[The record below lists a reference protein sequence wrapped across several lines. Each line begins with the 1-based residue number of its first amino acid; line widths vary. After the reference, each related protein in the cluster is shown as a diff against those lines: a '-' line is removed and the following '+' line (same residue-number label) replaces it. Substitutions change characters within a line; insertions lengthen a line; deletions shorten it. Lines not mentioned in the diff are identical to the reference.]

1 METTL
6 DKNFGG
12 KDAIDEFD
20 HFASWLSY
28 TRLSELTFKH
38 IALLQKL
45 SATAG
50 FDTVVLALGVDDQD
64 SSLTA
69 AEFAVC
75 RSKDLETATDMAS
88 LPTVYIRNDTYP
100 AHALMVIDKI
110 IANYA
115 LLNPPI
121 SSLNMMDPNFL
132 SNLVKRKGERLRS
145 EYNNF
150 MKDNKMY
157 VIYIS

>member
-50 FDTVVLALGVDDQD
+50 FDTVVLALGVDE
-64 SSLTA
+64 A
-69 AEFAVC
+69 
-75 RSKDLETATDMAS
+75 
-88 LPTVYIRNDTYP
+88 I
-100 AHALMVIDKI
+100 
-110 IANYA
+110 
-115 LLNPPI
+115 
-121 SSLNMMDPNFL
+121 
-132 SNLVKRKGERLRS
+132 G
-145 EYNNF
+145 
-150 MKDNKMY
+150 
-157 VIYIS
+157 